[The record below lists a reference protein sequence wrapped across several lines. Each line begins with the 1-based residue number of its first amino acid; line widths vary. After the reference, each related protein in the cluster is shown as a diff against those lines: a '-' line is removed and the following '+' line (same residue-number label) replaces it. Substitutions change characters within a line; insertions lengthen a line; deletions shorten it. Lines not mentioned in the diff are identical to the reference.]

1 MRLKRSPARLAT
13 KATRWVLAL
22 GLLLV
27 APLALS
33 TLGLGG
39 NGSVGSLPSADD
51 GDGSQNFYM
60 RAPRD
65 LVDEAVVDAWGEG
78 FYVAV
83 SLPDNEMW
91 LEFYGNVTV
100 RFDRTVLEAHTDS
113 IQLGI
118 SPGFNGGGM
127 LVLPEI
133 DGQFAPRPI
142 QLEAGFPMGTPYE
155 ALEPLLDAPL
165 SLHTTQALTGVR
177 GELAYTGIGSL
188 LEIVQSIR

>member
-1 MRLKRSPARLAT
+1 MRLKRRTSRLAT
-13 KATRWVLAL
+13 LATRWTLAL
-22 GLLLV
+22 GLLLL
-27 APLALS
+27 APLALT

-65 LVDEAVVDAWGEG
+65 LVDHAIVDAFGDG

-83 SLPDNEMW
+83 ALPDNDVW

-100 RFDRTVLEAHTDS
+100 RFDRTVLAAHDEK
-113 IQLGI
+113 IQLGL

-127 LVLPEI
+127 LVLPKI
-133 DGQFAPRPI
+133 DGQFVPRPFA
-142 QLEAGFPMGTPYE
+142 LEAGFPLSTPYK

-165 SLHTTQALTGVR
+165 SLHTTQAQTGLR
-177 GELAYTGIGSL
+177 GELAYSTVGSL
-188 LEIVQSIR
+188 LQIEQSIQ